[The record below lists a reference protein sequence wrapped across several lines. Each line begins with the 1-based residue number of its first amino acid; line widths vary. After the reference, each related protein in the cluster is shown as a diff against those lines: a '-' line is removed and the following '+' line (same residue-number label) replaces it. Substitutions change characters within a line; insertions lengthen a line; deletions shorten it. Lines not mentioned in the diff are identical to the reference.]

1 MRTPRRRSGSCYLLQ
16 YVVPMTD
23 RTADAATVDIV
34 GATTAEGAVTETA
47 LPLPVPLGGEDRGT
61 LGTGKDTLY
70 SPAVAAPTNQGMRSP
85 LPSQLSGKSLQPKNS
100 RFAWV

>member
-1 MRTPRRRSGSCYLLQ
+1 
-16 YVVPMTD
+16 MTD
-23 RTADAATVDIV
+23 RTAGAATVDIV

-61 LGTGKDTLY
+61 LGTGKDPLY